1 MKKLALLC
9 ALTLAGT
16 SACSKSRDEDEA
28 RTEVPQEQAT
38 ESGENE
44 QADETGAAIGEEA
57 AEGEAAVEGADEVAE
72 PAPNPVTQDILDR
85 EPLTETAEVKHILIS
100 WDEKAGV
107 YERRGGQDERATE
120 RTRLDANA
128 LVADLLQRTRDGVDF
143 DGLMAEFS
151 EDEGSAEVGRPYP
164 VTPDSRLVQPFKDL
178 SLRLELN
185 EAGVVETMFGYHIIK
200 RTL

>member
-1 MKKLALLC
+1 MKKIALLC
-9 ALTLAGT
+9 ALLLAGT
-16 SACSKSRDEDEA
+16 SACSKSRDEGEA
-28 RTEVPQEQAT
+28 QTEVPQEQ
-38 ESGENE
+38 
-44 QADETGAAIGEEA
+44 GAAAGNESDEVAVADDEAAEEEA
-57 AEGEAAVEGADEVAE
+57 AEEAEEAA

-85 EPLTETAEVKHILIS
+85 EPLVETAEVKHILIS
-100 WDEKAGV
+100 WDEKASV
-107 YERRGGQDERATE
+107 YERRGGQDERGAE
-120 RTRLDANA
+120 RSRLDANA
-128 LVADLLQRTRDGVDF
+128 VVAELLQRTADGEDF
-143 DGLMAEFS
+143 DQLMAEFS